1 MQVERQRVLHYQLEA
16 WTRRFLKEIGR
27 IISKEMDVRG
37 DFELIVQN
45 AGERRT
51 AE

>member
-16 WTRRFLKEIGR
+16 WMRGFLNEIIL
-27 IISKEMDVRG
+27 IIPKGVNVWG
-37 DFELIVQN
+37 DFELIVQS